1 MVHCVYGI
9 CISHLLL
16 FCQSLFSVHC
26 RLLTNWHRTAS
37 SQSVTSDRLRHGMR
51 PASVIDRLKN
61 TVRWPLVLSAD
72 SIIICCERSHT
83 TPSSPCPFSSTFR
96 LHTDVLYVWPLYDAM
111 PPHVCGRPIL
121 LLCLFA
127 TRISRSAERT
137 PSKVYRKLD
146 PRSSTKNLLIS
157 PIHPLNLM
165 GSKSAK
171 LSLIFNP
178 VLIWVCL
185 VLKWSYVGMEI

>member
-26 RLLTNWHRTAS
+26 RLLTNWHSVQRERVGSRRLPPTLHCAMYRTAS
-37 SQSVTSDRLRHGMR
+37 SQSVTSDRLRMR

-83 TPSSPCPFSSTFR
+83 PTPSSPCPFLSTFR
-96 LHTDVLYVWPLYDAM
+96 FHTDVLYVWPLYDAM
-111 PPHVCGRPIL
+111 QPHVCGRPIL
-121 LLCLFA
+121 RLCLFA

-137 PSKVYRKLD
+137 PLKS
-146 PRSSTKNLLIS
+146 IS
-157 PIHPLNLM
+157 EV
-165 GSKSAK
+165 GS
-171 LSLIFNP
+171 
-178 VLIWVCL
+178 
-185 VLKWSYVGMEI
+185 